1 MKVECPVCGEEFEL
15 DTNEFDEGDA
25 MECPQCGAELTVMKK
40 NAKYYVDPADSEDYD
55 EVEATN
61 EEEENTYEDTGSSG
75 EFE

>member
-15 DTNEFDEGDA
+15 DTGEYDEGDA

-40 NAKYYVDPADSEDYD
+40 NAKYYVEQAESEDYD
-55 EVEATN
+55 DVEKTNDDDEVI
-61 EEEENTYEDTGSSG
+61 EDTGGSA

>member
-40 NAKYYVDPADSEDYD
+40 NAKYFVEQADSEEYD
-55 EVEATN
+55 EKETSSDD
-61 EEEENTYEDTGSSG
+61 EESYEESG
-75 EFE
+75 TSNSEFE